1 MWAGLARP
9 APSPPGGA
17 VEGPTPPASIR
28 VSVRDSF
35 RTAHLGG
42 WAQAVRSF
50 SHEPVM
56 VAEVV
61 GALAPV
67 PAGLIVDGTVGGGG
81 HAGAL
86 LEAHR
91 DSVVLG
97 LDRDAEAVAAAGER
111 LSGYGARAVVRQSG
125 FEDLTGVLA
134 EPAVAALGLPVV
146 GVLFDLG
153 VSSPQLDEPGRG
165 FGYRVDAPL
174 DMRMDRSQA
183 LTARDVVNGYEEA
196 ELARVIARYG
206 EERFARRVARA
217 IVAHRPVETTGG
229 LAEVVREA
237 IPAATR
243 RTGPHP
249 ARRTFQAIRMEVNAE
264 LDHLAS
270 GLDAAF
276 GALVPGGRLVVLA
289 YHSLEDRMV
298 KERFAAW
305 SSRPPVPRG
314 LPVTG
319 VPGDPPPARLV
330 MRRAG
335 RPTSAEVAANPRE
348 ESDRPRV
355 LERVAPGG
363 EP

>member
-1 MWAGLARP
+1 
-9 APSPPGGA
+9 
-17 VEGPTPPASIR
+17 
-28 VSVRDSF
+28 
-35 RTAHLGG
+35 
-42 WAQAVRSF
+42 
-50 SHEPVM
+50 M

-61 GALAPV
+61 DAFTPV
-67 PAGLIVDGTVGGGG
+67 PAGLLVDGTVGGGG

-86 LEAHR
+86 LEALG

-111 LSGYGARAVVRQSG
+111 LSGYGARALVRQSG
-125 FEDLTGVLA
+125 FEDLAGMVA
-134 EPAVAALGLPVV
+134 SPEVAALGLPVV

-153 VSSPQLDEPGRG
+153 VSSWQLDEPGRG
-165 FGYRVDAPL
+165 FAYRVDAPL

-183 LTARDVVNGYEEA
+183 KSARDVVNGYEEA

-206 EERFARRVARA
+206 EERFARRIARA
-217 IVAHRPVETTGG
+217 IVAHRPVETTAT
-229 LAEVVREA
+229 LAEVVRDA
-237 IPAATR
+237 IPAAAR

-249 ARRTFQAIRMEVNAE
+249 ARRTFQAVRMEVNEE
-264 LDHLAS
+264 LEHLGS

-276 GALVPGGRLVVLA
+276 AALAPGGRLAVLS

-298 KERFAAW
+298 KERFVAW

-319 VPGDPPPARLV
+319 IPGEPPPGRLV
-330 MRRAG
+330 TRGAA
-335 RPTSAEVAANPRE
+335 RPGAAETAANPRA
-348 ESDRPRV
+348 ESARFRV

-363 EP
+363 AS

>member
-1 MWAGLARP
+1 M
-9 APSPPGGA
+9 
-17 VEGPTPPASIR
+17 EGPTPPASIR

-42 WAQAVRSF
+42 WAQAVRNF
-50 SHEPVM
+50 GHRPVM
-56 VAEVV
+56 VGQVV
-61 GALAPV
+61 DALAPV
-67 PAGLIVDGTVGGGG
+67 PAGLIIDGTVGGGG

-86 LEAHR
+86 LEAR
-91 DSVVLG
+91 PDSVVLG

-111 LSGYGARAVVRQSG
+111 LSGYGARALLRQSG
-125 FEDLTGVLA
+125 FEELGRVLD

-153 VSSPQLDEPGRG
+153 VSSWQLDEPGRG
-165 FGYRVDAPL
+165 FAYRVDAPL

-183 LTARDVVNGYEEA
+183 LSARDVVNGYEEA
-196 ELARVIARYG
+196 VLAGVIARYG
-206 EERFARRVARA
+206 EERFARQVARA
-217 IVAHRPVETTGG
+217 IVAHRPIETTGA
-229 LAEVVREA
+229 LAEVVRQA
-237 IPAATR
+237 IPAAAR

-249 ARRTFQAIRMEVNAE
+249 ARRTFQAIRIEVNAE
-264 LDHLAS
+264 LEHLAA

-276 GALVPGGRLVVLA
+276 AALVPGGRLAVLS

-319 VPGDPPPARLV
+319 FPGDPPPARLLT
-330 MRRAG
+330 RGAA
-335 RPTSAEVAANPRE
+335 RPGADEVAANPRA
-348 ESDRPRV
+348 ESARLRV
-355 LERVAPGG
+355 LERLAAGG

>member
-1 MWAGLARP
+1 
-9 APSPPGGA
+9 

-35 RTAHLGG
+35 RTARLGG

-50 SHEPVM
+50 SHDPVM

-61 GALAPV
+61 GAFAPV
-67 PAGLIVDGTVGGGG
+67 PAGLLVDGTVGGGG

-86 LEAHR
+86 LDALR
-91 DSVVLG
+91 DNVVLG

-111 LSGYGARAVVRQSG
+111 LSGFGARAVIRQSG
-125 FEDLTGVLA
+125 FEDLA
-134 EPAVAALGLPVV
+134 EVVASPEVATLGLPVV

-153 VSSPQLDEPGRG
+153 VSSWQLDEPGRG
-165 FGYRVDAPL
+165 FTYRADAPL

-183 LTARDVVNGYEEA
+183 KSAKDVVNGYEEA

-206 EERFARRVARA
+206 EERFARKIARA
-217 IVAHRPVETTGG
+217 IVARRPVETTAE
-229 LAEVVREA
+229 LADVVKQA
-237 IPAATR
+237 IPAPAR

-249 ARRTFQAIRMEVNAE
+249 ARRTFQAIRIEVNAE
-264 LDHLAS
+264 LEHLES

-276 GALVPGGRLVVLA
+276 SVLSTGGRLAVLS
-289 YHSLEDRMV
+289 YHSLEDRIV
-298 KERFAAW
+298 KERFTSW

-319 VPGDPPPARLV
+319 IPGEPPPARLV
-330 MRRAG
+330 TRGAA
-335 RPTSAEVAANPRE
+335 RPSADEIAANPRA
-348 ESDRPRV
+348 ESARFRV
-355 LERVAPGG
+355 LERV
-363 EP
+363 